1 MGFVAKAVTGLVSGI
16 FGGNKQAPAPVQ
28 AQAVA
33 QTPAPP
39 ASAPTLPD
47 EDVARNNLVK
57 KKSLGKSALT
67 INSGSSTG
75 GTGLNV

>member
-1 MGFVAKAVTGLVSGI
+1 MGFVAKAVTGLVNGI
-16 FGGNKQAPAPVQ
+16 FGGNKQQNQAPAQ
-28 AQAVA
+28 APA
-33 QTPAPP
+33 QDPAPP
-39 ASAPTLPD
+39 ATAPTLPD
-47 EDVARNNLVK
+47 EDLARNNLVK

>member
-1 MGFVAKAVTGLVSGI
+1 MGFVAKAVTGIVSGI
-16 FGGNKQAPAPVQ
+16 FGGNRQRQAPAPVQ
-28 AQAVA
+28 AVA
-33 QTPAPP
+33 QAPAPP

>member
-16 FGGNKQAPAPVQ
+16 FGGNRQQAPAPI
-28 AQAVA
+28 QAVA

>member
-16 FGGNKQAPAPVQ
+16 FGGRGQQAPAPV
-28 AQAVA
+28 QAVA